1 MQSLPQ
7 AHSLDRLFA
16 GITEQTFMAEIGLTD
31 VPLVD
36 YLSHLLSR
44 FIHRDAIFAVRG
56 PQGKRLIELAA
67 MMVEAERRENQG
79 DARREIYRHMGDFA
93 LFWTGVFPEALST
106 RSHRSSCDAL
116 VDYLQQGK
124 RSYLLASNYADTPQQ
139 AEEAPVL
146 RRLSEEFEVCAM
158 GLRKVRYSWENAGQ
172 A

>member
-1 MQSLPQ
+1 MQPLPLG
-7 AHSLDRLFA
+7 HSLEQLFA
-16 GITEQTFMAEIGLTD
+16 GITEQTFIAELGVTD

-44 FIHRDAIFAVRG
+44 FVHRDAIFAIRG

-67 MMVEAERRENQG
+67 MMVEAERGANQG

-93 LFWTGVFPEALST
+93 LFWTGVFPEALQS
-106 RSHRSSCDAL
+106 RSHRHSADML
-116 VDYLQQGK
+116 VNYLEQGK
-124 RSYLLASNYADTPQQ
+124 RSYLLASNYIDTPKQ

-158 GLRKVRYSWENAGQ
+158 GLRKVRYSWEHAGR